1 MNDGVG
7 RALSIPR
14 KSPVSRPD
22 PYRDKKTILALLK
35 VIADKRRA
43 SGLPSCRIMEVCG
56 THTMAIHR
64 YGLKTMLQDVGV
76 GLVAGPGCPV
86 CITPNDVHE
95 AAIRLVSERE
105 NLLLSA
111 FGDMTRVPTKIGSLQ
126 KTAAAPGSRIQ
137 IVYSPA
143 DSLESA
149 LRHPDKEVVFFGAGF
164 ETTVPAIALTAAKAV
179 EEGVANYSVL
189 TAFWLIPPPLRAI
202 LESGRAA
209 LTGFFIPAT
218 FPPSSARR
226 PMPSWPKSSAGR
238 GPSPALNRPTS
249 SWPSVRSSI
258 RSRKAG
264 PGGQRIRAR
273 RRPAG
278 KPDGRAVMARI
289 LEPKDAVWR
298 GLGRIPASGLA
309 LRPAYAAADAEKKYG
324 LKLGTAAEEL
334 PGCRCGDVLKGLI
347 EPPQCRLFGRTCT
360 PERPRGPCM
369 VSPEGSC
376 LAFHKYGTPS

>member
-1 MNDGVG
+1 M
-7 RALSIPR
+7 
-14 KSPVSRPD
+14 SRPD

-35 VIADKRRA
+35 VIGEKRRA

-95 AAIRLVSERE
+95 AAIRLVTERE

-202 LESGRAA
+202 LESGRSRID
-209 LTGFFIPAT
+209 GFLYPGHV
-218 FPPSSARR
+218 SAIIGPQAYAFVAEEFRR
-226 PMPSWPKSSAGR
+226 PGAIAGFEPADILLAVGSILDQIAEGR
-238 GPSPALNRPTS
+238 PRVANEYARVVGPQGNPT
-249 SWPSVRSSI
+249 
-258 RSRKAG
+258 A
-264 PGGQRIRAR
+264 
-273 RRPAG
+273 
-278 KPDGRAVMARI
+278 RAVMARI

-347 EPPQCRLFGRTCT
+347 EPPQCRLFGRICT